1 MDINGLR
8 VVHPGLD
15 RAADDLRT
23 AVRRI
28 DERLD
33 RLEGELAPLRHDW
46 SGDAQTAYT
55 TAQATWDRALQEMR
69 DVLDDTGR
77 AVQVANAD
85 YRAADLRG
93 ARRFD
98 G

>member
-1 MDINGLR
+1 MDIDGLR
-8 VVHPGLD
+8 VVHSGLD

-23 AVRRI
+23 AVGRI

-46 SGDAQTAYT
+46 SGDAQTAYLAAKT
-55 TAQATWDRALQEMR
+55 TWDRALQEMR
-69 DVLDDTGR
+69 DLLDGTGR
-77 AVQVANAD
+77 AVLAANAD
-85 YRAADLRG
+85 YRAADQRG
-93 ARRFD
+93 AQRF